1 MKKIRFHDVKHSK
14 MLFYTKTS
22 ISIFLILC
30 FNSYLNAQLLI
41 GEWQN
46 HLNYRECFWVTQNSS
61 DIIVST
67 GKSLIYIDKND
78 LSNQYFSKIDGLSE
92 GNIGIIKYDKFN
104 NQLFVFYRG
113 GGFDIVKQENI
124 EYFTAIKKNT
134 SLGTNRDISDIHIA
148 SAQFAYLSTS
158 FGAVEFDL
166 VKKEFKSTIFTT
178 SKVNSIT
185 SSNQYLMLATDDGI
199 FYTPKSNTLKEDFSK
214 WKPLNQNHGLPLDFS
229 AQHLEVF
236 EGKIYASIE
245 NELYTADENFNFTK
259 VNVQRPSGF
268 NIEWMSAEGSHLIIG
283 LKDESFS
290 SETRFID
297 KDGKIEKGGGNCINR
312 TKYGIEDEKGRVW
325 YADEWRQIRY
335 TSSKNGGCNKIEF
348 DSPFSYES
356 SHVEVAKNYVAFAAG
371 GATENFF
378 IDYNRSGTY
387 ILNKD
392 QSWTNINET
401 YQPEISQRGFIGY
414 YTVAPHPSKENILY
428 MGSYL
433 GGITELDLST
443 KAMKFY
449 RDKDGNGSLKSSL
462 QDIIG
467 APGQIRV
474 THLKF
479 DEGENLWICN
489 YGAPK
494 PLCALSKEGTWHNFS
509 IPGSLQVSKMSIDQ
523 QGRKWLA
530 SPTGSSV
537 VVYDDNNTL
546 TDPSDDRT
554 KLLNS
559 SNSLIASTVHCVETD
574 LNGDVWVGTA
584 NGPIIFD
591 CDPFTTDCKGS
602 QRKVLQDSIAAL
614 LLETEEIFCI
624 EVDGSN
630 KKWFGT
636 RNGIFVQSSDG
647 ETQIEHYTIDNSPL
661 LNNQIVDLDFDGAN
675 GLMYIST
682 LSGIQSIKTNA
693 TEGGVKNS
701 SSAYAYP
708 NPVRP
713 EYSGPIAIKGLARDA
728 NVKITDVNGRLVF
741 ETTANGG
748 QAIWNGQDYK
758 GNKADTGVYLVF
770 STNEQS
776 ETEKD
781 VLVTKILIVK

>member
-1 MKKIRFHDVKHSK
+1 
-14 MLFYTKTS
+14 
-22 ISIFLILC
+22 
-30 FNSYLNAQLLI
+30 LLI

-46 HLNYRECFWVTQNSS
+46 HLNYRECFWVTQNTN
-61 DIIVST
+61 DVILST

-78 LSNQYFSKIDGLSE
+78 LSKEYFSKIEGLSE
-92 GNIGIIKYDKFN
+92 SNIAIIKYDKFN
-104 NQLFVFYRG
+104 DQLFVFYIG
-113 GGFDIVKQENI
+113 GGFDILKEGEV
-124 EYFTAIKKNT
+124 EYFSSIKKNT
-134 SLGTNRDISDIHIA
+134 TLGSNKEIAGMHISNK
-148 SAQFAYLSTS
+148 QFGYFSTS
-158 FGAVEFDL
+158 FGAIEFDL
-166 VKKEFKSTIFTT
+166 VRKEFKSTIFTP

-185 SSNQYLMLATDDGI
+185 SSNQYLLLATDDGI
-199 FYTPKSNTLKEDFSK
+199 FYTQKNNTLKEDFSK
-214 WKPLNQNHGLPLDFS
+214 WKPLNQSNGLPFDFKCD
-229 AQHLEVF
+229 HLEF
-236 EGKIYASIE
+236 FNDKIYASIE
-245 NELYTADENFNFTK
+245 NEIYVANESFNFTK
-259 VNVQRPSGF
+259 QDIQKPAGF
-268 NIEWMSAEGSHLIIG
+268 NIQWMSSEGKHLIIG

-290 SETRFID
+290 SQTRFIT
-297 KDGKIEKGGGNCINR
+297 KDDQILNGGAGCINR
-312 TKYGIEDEKGRVW
+312 TIYGIEDEKGRIW
-325 YADEWRQIRY
+325 YADQWRQIRY
-335 TSSKNGGCNKIEF
+335 TNDINEGCNRIEY

-356 SHVEVAKNYVAFAAG
+356 SHIEVSKNYVAFASG

-387 ILNKD
+387 ILTKD
-392 QSWTNINET
+392 NTWKNINES
-401 YQPEISQRGFIGY
+401 YLPVISQRGFIGY
-414 YTVAPHPSKENILY
+414 YTVAPHPSKDNILY

-433 GGITELDLST
+433 GGITELDISNNE
-443 KAMKFY
+443 MKFY
-449 RDKDGNGSLKSSL
+449 RDKSENGSLKSSL
-462 QDIIG
+462 QDIVG

-474 THLKF
+474 THMKF
-479 DEGENLWICN
+479 DSEENLWVCN

-494 PLCALSKEGTWHNFS
+494 PLVALSKEGTWHNFS
-509 IPGSLQVSKMSIDQ
+509 IPGSLLITKMSIDQ

-530 SPTGSSV
+530 SPSGNSV

-546 TDPSDDRT
+546 TDPSDDKT

-559 SNSLIASTVHCVETD
+559 SNSLISTTVNCVETD
-574 LNGDVWVGTA
+574 LNGDVWVGTS

-591 CDPFTTDCKGS
+591 CDVFSSDCKGS

-624 EVDGSN
+624 EIDGAN
-630 KKWFGT
+630 NKWFGT
-636 RNGIFVQSSDG
+636 RNGIYVQSSDG
-647 ETQIEHYTIDNSPL
+647 ETQIGQYNTENSPL
-661 LNNQIVDLDFDGAN
+661 LNNQIVDIDFDGSS

-682 LSGIQSIKTNA
+682 LAGIQSIKTNA

-701 SSAYAYP
+701 LSAYAYP

-728 NVKITDVNGRLVF
+728 NVKITDVNGKLVY

-776 ETEKD
+776 ETIKD